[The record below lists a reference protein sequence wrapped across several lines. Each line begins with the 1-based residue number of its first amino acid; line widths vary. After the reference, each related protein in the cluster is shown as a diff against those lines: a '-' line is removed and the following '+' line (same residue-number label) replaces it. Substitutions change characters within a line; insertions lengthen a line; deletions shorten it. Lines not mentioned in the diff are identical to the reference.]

1 MSSFL
6 EVKDGIYDPS
16 KRFQFTNI
24 GTNEF
29 TFEWGGV
36 PIHVAAGEKI
46 ELPHYLAVLATKRLV
61 DNIMIAEI
69 KEKELKIR
77 EETKNPSY
85 HARTSSLAVP
95 AARKPYED
103 KILKELEPKQGNDA
117 QLNVTRAKIAEELA
131 RDMKRENSPRIEA
144 ISQVMPVNA
153 SQIASN
159 DLGEF
164 SDINVP
170 KTH

>member
-1 MSSFL
+1 MGDS
-6 EVKDGIYDPS
+6 
-16 KRFQFTNI
+16 
-24 GTNEF
+24 EF

-36 PIHVAAGEKI
+36 PIHVAAGEVV

-61 DNIMIAEI
+61 DNIMIKEI
-69 KEKELKIR
+69 REKEENIR
-77 EETKNPSY
+77 KETRNPTY
-85 HARTSSLAVP
+85 RARTSSLAVP

-103 KILKELEPKQGNDA
+103 KILKELAPRQGNDA

-131 RDMKRENSPRIEA
+131 RDMKRENSPHIQA